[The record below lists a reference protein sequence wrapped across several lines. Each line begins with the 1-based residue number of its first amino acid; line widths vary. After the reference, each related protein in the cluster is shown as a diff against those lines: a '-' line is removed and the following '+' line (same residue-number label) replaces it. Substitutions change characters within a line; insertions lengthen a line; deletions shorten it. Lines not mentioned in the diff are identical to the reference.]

1 MELLKEFEELCKYIR
16 ESTGGDLVCGYC
28 EYDDRTI
35 SGEHAEC
42 PGFETDECFKLKES
56 IRRRCEN
63 YVEIIR
69 CKDCKY
75 YKPQFNEDGYYI
87 TNCQYSKA
95 AEVNGFCHMARR
107 KEE

>member
-1 MELLKEFEELCKYIR
+1 MKEVIVDAE
-16 ESTGGDLVCGYC
+16 DLVCLNK
-28 EYDDRTI
+28 E
-35 SGEHAEC
+35 
-42 PGFETDECFKLKES
+42 KLQ
-56 IRRRCEN
+56 
-63 YVEIIR
+63 EIIR

-107 KEE
+107 KEDG

>member
-1 MELLKEFEELCKYIR
+1 MRLIDADTKLTVLMHDEEWYT
-16 ESTGGDLVCGYC
+16 EEMTVDDLISKFAD
-28 EYDDRTI
+28 ETPPTI
-35 SGEHAEC
+35 DAV
-42 PGFETDECFKLKES
+42 P
-56 IRRRCEN
+56 
-63 YVEIIR
+63 VIR

-107 KEE
+107 KEDG